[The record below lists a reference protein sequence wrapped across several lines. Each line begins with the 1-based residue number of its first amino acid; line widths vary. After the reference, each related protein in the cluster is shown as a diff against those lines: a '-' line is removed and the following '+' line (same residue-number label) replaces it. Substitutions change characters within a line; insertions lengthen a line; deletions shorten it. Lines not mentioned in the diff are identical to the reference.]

1 MMESVSV
8 YVLTALFLDAKGAVV
23 SRNVGVTSDIH
34 EAEAHKA
41 KGMENDFEIFAIAAD
56 WREDAEQT
64 ALVNAMREF
73 REMVRHWQEEALR

>member
-1 MMESVSV
+1 MESVSA

-23 SRNVGVTSDIH
+23 SRNVGVTCNLH
-34 EAEAHKA
+34 EAEAHKT
-41 KGMENDFEIFAIAAD
+41 KGVENDFEIFAIAAD

-73 REMVRHWQEEALR
+73 RDMVKTMQEEALR